1 MKFIL
6 LVALIGYSFI
16 SSAEVLY
23 LKDSVG
29 VEKSNGKTLILHKVE
44 NSETLYSLS
53 RRYNVSIYNII
64 KQNPPVEFGLEVGQ
78 IVKIPYEK
86 TQPKPVASKPK
97 GNTTAPAA
105 TTKTESPVLVNNDPG
120 KKTGQIIHVVKPK
133 ETVYSISRQYG
144 VSIADLK
151 SWNNLEGN
159 ILDIGQELIIKQAAP
174 NEERERLVTQPSSKE
189 VEENIHVVQ
198 AGETLY
204 SLSRQY
210 DVSLQDLSDWN
221 DLKDNT
227 ISVGQRLIVGKISAR
242 AVTQDVVEQSPNL
255 VIADQVVV
263 DEPVTTTT
271 NEFPSG
277 NRKKDST
284 DVNTSTSE
292 RDHIFKKEVL
302 ESGNAQLIEG
312 SENTRKYLALHRTAK
327 IGTIMKVRNEMN
339 GQEVFVRVM
348 GKLPDTGVNE
358 HVLIKISKSA
368 YDRLGAIDPKFRVSV
383 SYIPQ

>member
-1 MKFIL
+1 MKYFLI
-6 LVALIGYSFI
+6 VALIGF
-16 SSAEVLY
+16 SSIAHAEFLS

-29 VEKSNGKTLILHKVE
+29 VEKTNGKTLILHKVE

-86 TQPKPVASKPK
+86 SKAKLVASKPK
-97 GNTTAPAA
+97 DTPAA
-105 TTKTESPVLVNNDPG
+105 PVREVEKETAVVANDPG
-120 KKTGQIIHVVKPK
+120 KKPEQIIHVVKPK
-133 ETVYSISRQYG
+133 ETVYSISRQYN
-144 VSIADLK
+144 VSIDDLK
-151 SWNNLEGN
+151 SWNNLKDN
-159 ILDIGQELIIKQAAP
+159 ILDIGQELIIKQSAP
-174 NEERERLVTQPSSKE
+174 AVDRERVVTQPSSSE
-189 VEENIHVVQ
+189 VEENTHVVE

-204 SLSRQY
+204 SLSKKY
-210 DVSLQDLSDWN
+210 DVSLQDLSKWN
-221 DLKDNT
+221 DLPDYN
-227 ISVGQRLIVGKISAR
+227 ISVGQKLIVGKISAR
-242 AVTQDVVEQSPNL
+242 AVTQEVVAQRPVLRLS
-255 VIADQVVV
+255 DQLKV
-263 DEPVTTTT
+263 DESTTTSS
-271 NEFPSG
+271 NEFPTV

-284 DVNTSTSE
+284 ATSSSVSE
-292 RDHIFKKEVL
+292 GETTFKKEVL

-358 HVLIKISKSA
+358 NVLIKISKSA